1 MCAKHKLYHRDCK
14 NCGQA
19 FTTKNRKTLCCS
31 GECGTRAWQ
40 NGLPKAECQACKQ
53 TYQTTSLGQIYC
65 SPECRPAQVA
75 TERSGECTQCG
86 SEYTT
91 FTGRK
96 TCSTK
101 CATAAHAEHSQSLW
115 SDLRRGY
122 ETEDADMFFAAL
134 IADCDT
140 DSATGCWTWA
150 RPGSKFGYPVTR
162 FGAKNVA
169 LHRASLEMAEGR
181 TLGVLHAHH
190 TCANTM
196 CVNPSHIEPATAAD
210 NTLEMMARNSYIARI
225 AELEAAIADMAP
237 GHEVLAR
244 VPAN

>member
-1 MCAKHKLYHRDCK
+1 
-14 NCGQA
+14 
-19 FTTKNRKTLCCS
+19 
-31 GECGTRAWQ
+31 
-40 NGLPKAECQACKQ
+40 
-53 TYQTTSLGQIYC
+53 
-65 SPECRPAQVA
+65 
-75 TERSGECTQCG
+75 
-86 SEYTT
+86 
-91 FTGRK
+91 
-96 TCSTK
+96 
-101 CATAAHAEHSQSLW
+101 
-115 SDLRRGY
+115 
-122 ETEDADMFFAAL
+122 MFFAAL

-140 DSATGCWTWA
+140 DSATGCWTWD

-190 TCANTM
+190 ICANTM

-210 NTLEMMARNSYIARI
+210 NTLEMMARNSYMARI